1 MRYLI
6 IILFLILAWCLVNT
20 ENTRESFTDN
30 MLSNIKQTHRKY
42 RRNIRKNIDKTY
54 QDALSKIKRTM
65 RKNKLV

>member
-6 IILFLILAWCLVNT
+6 IILFLILAWCLFNT
-20 ENTRESFTDN
+20 ENTTEAFTDN